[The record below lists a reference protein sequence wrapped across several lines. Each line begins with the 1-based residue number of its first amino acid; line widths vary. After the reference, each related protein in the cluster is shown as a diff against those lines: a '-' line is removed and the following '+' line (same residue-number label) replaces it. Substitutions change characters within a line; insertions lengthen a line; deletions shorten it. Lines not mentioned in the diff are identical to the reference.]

1 MNNLDHDGERRRLM
15 PEKKPKRASLLV
27 NPQTLK
33 VILAIGPWAVKIVRL
48 LIELVK
54 LFKG

>member
-1 MNNLDHDGERRRLM
+1 L
-15 PEKKPKRASLLV
+15 KPKEQKKRAKALV
-27 NPQTLK
+27 SPQMLK
-33 VILAIGPWAVKIVRL
+33 LILAIGPVVAKGLQL

>member
-1 MNNLDHDGERRRLM
+1 MIKWDRDRERRRF
-15 PEKKPKRASLLV
+15 KPKKQRKWVKPLV
-27 NPQTLK
+27 SPHMLK
-33 VILAIGPWAVKIVRL
+33 LIFVIGPGVAKGLQL

>member
-1 MNNLDHDGERRRLM
+1 MIERDRDGERRRLT
-15 PEKKPKRASLLV
+15 PKKQQMWAKPLV
-27 NPQTLK
+27 SPQTLK
-33 VILAIGPWAVKIVRL
+33 VILAIGPGLAKGLQL

>member
-1 MNNLDHDGERRRLM
+1 MTNRDRDGERRRL
-15 PEKKPKRASLLV
+15 KPKKQRKWAKPLV
-27 NPQTLK
+27 SPQMLK
-33 VILAIGPWAVKIVRL
+33 LIFAIGPGVAKGLQL